1 MRRCVAQPRRAKR
14 GAVGAVKG
22 QGLAPL
28 PVSLLVASSSTEHR
42 HRRDASPRVITS
54 PGPWLH
60 ATASFHTSSFVFVFP
75 SHRPR
80 VPSWE
85 FWNVVVVKTSTFDPP
100 PIKKQFYCRH
110 RVRRTFC
117 FSGAKLQES
126 EPVWLGFENIEK
138 SSSKHLLRS
147 IIR

>member
-1 MRRCVAQPRRAKR
+1 MRGPTEASEERW
-14 GAVGAVKG
+14 AVGAVKG

-28 PVSLLVASSSTEHR
+28 PVSLLVASSSTEHH
-42 HRRDASPRVITS
+42 HRRDTSPRVITS
-54 PGPWLH
+54 HHPVR
-60 ATASFHTSSFVFVFP
+60 ATVSFYTNSFVFVFP
-75 SHRPR
+75 SHRPG

-100 PIKKQFYCRH
+100 PIKKQFYSRR
-110 RVRRTFC
+110 RVHRTFC